1 MPPKSKIDLLPPEQ
15 RQELERLWLGG
26 GFTRK
31 QLHAHLKSLG
41 FGITYANLNSHV
53 RKLKQRMN
61 RYRDAQ
67 TLGGGWMK
75 KLVEQPDTHIGRL
88 LLEMLRVVAFR
99 QLSGLRGDKA
109 GQAPRPTEI
118 AVLAKAIKE
127 MEAASSAIDDRETR
141 MIEKLKSEVDQ
152 KAEAM
157 KRNGAGARDE
167 VATLERAKQ
176 LVRGLL

>member
-1 MPPKSKIDLLPPEQ
+1 MSQMSRIELLPREQ
-15 RQELERLWLGG
+15 REELERLWLNGG
-26 GFTRK
+26 YTRK

-41 FGITYANLNSHV
+41 FDISYGNLTRHV
-53 RKLKQRMN
+53 QKLQRRME

-67 TLGGGWMK
+67 EVSGRWIKQVG
-75 KLVEQPDTHIGRL
+75 QPPDTNIGRL

-99 QLSGLRGDKA
+99 QLCDLGDDKA
-109 GQAPRPTEI
+109 EPATTPREI
-118 AVLAKAIKE
+118 AVLAKALNE

-141 MIEKLKSEVDQ
+141 LTEKLKSELEQ

-157 KRNGAGARDE
+157 KQQHAGPRDE
-167 VATLERAKQ
+167 VAAFEKAKV